1 MKKLLFLLFLLLCS
15 TATMLHAGSARV
27 VNVKE
32 FANIRLEPRRGA
44 EVVGQVALDQTVVV
58 LDSISQPWMHVDY
71 QGQTGYINTKYL
83 VEEVAQEPVPVV
95 RRYDRGVKNALG
107 QFISLKYFF
116 IILIIL
122 CFVNW
127 SFTLVPEI
135 PYKRRLWVWL
145 LMNGWLLL
153 MFCTHDIQLLVNNHW
168 TGGWLNGYVV
178 AVLNALVFAAIFV
191 LEYNTY
197 ASVTHALKDAL
208 LDEESAKKFHPL
220 NYLGLIVLTVI
231 SIFLAFVVGPWTLLF
246 FFWFLYKTVR
256 MVRLFKPK
264 YLYGLV
270 VVFIAM
276 FTVAACAILFYT
288 FIKMLVIGIL
298 AVYAAMAAPKLLAH
312 GVSSAVDNALKPS
325 EPEPVSE
332 SEPNTDLTGCPIELD
347 DSDGNRLNA
356 RSLNSD
362 ASHLKDENGVEWDRK
377 FDGSYRKRYNE

>member
-1 MKKLLFLLFLLLCS
+1 MKKLLLLFLFLVCS
-15 TATMLHAGSARV
+15 VATMLQAGSARV
-27 VNVKE
+27 INVKE
-32 FANIRLEPRRGA
+32 FANIRQEPSQGA
-44 EVVGQVALDQTVVV
+44 DIVGQVALDQTVVV
-58 LDSISQPWMHVDY
+58 LDSLSNPWLHVDY
-71 QGQTGYINTKYL
+71 LGQTGYINKKYL
-83 VEEVAQEPVPVV
+83 AEEVAQEPVPVV
-95 RRYDRGVKNALG
+95 RKYDRGVKNALG

-135 PYKRRLWVWL
+135 PYTRRLWVWL
-145 LMNGWLLL
+145 LMNGWLVL

-178 AVLNALVFAAIFV
+178 AVLNALIFAAIFV

-197 ASVTHALKDAL
+197 ASVTHALREAL

-231 SIFLAFVVGPWTLLF
+231 SLFLALVVGPWTVLF

-264 YLYGLV
+264 YLYGLA

-276 FTVAACAILFYT
+276 CTVAACVILFYT

-298 AVYAAMAAPKLLAH
+298 AVWAAMAVPKVLAQ

-332 SEPNTDLTGCPIELD
+332 PEPDTDLTGRSVKMD
-347 DSDGNRLNA
+347 DSEGNRFNA
-356 RSLNSD
+356 TSLNSD